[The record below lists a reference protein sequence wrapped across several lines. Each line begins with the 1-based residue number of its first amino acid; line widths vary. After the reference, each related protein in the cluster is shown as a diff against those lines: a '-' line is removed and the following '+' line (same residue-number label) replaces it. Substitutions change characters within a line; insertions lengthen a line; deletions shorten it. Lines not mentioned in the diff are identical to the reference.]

1 MLSAGCVISMQCYV
15 LHKSGKVAMPC
26 AIKTSQ

>member
-1 MLSAGCVISMQCYV
+1 MLLIDCVISMQCYV

-26 AIKTSQ
+26 VIKISQ